1 MKKFIHFLSIIALIA
16 MSASCSSDEP
26 APIGDNNV
34 ETDANFISVDDAL
47 ISARKAFKVMLGK
60 EKSHTR
66 AHVDA
71 EMFIPTSK
79 TRNNGESLYGYYVIN
94 YGNGDGFAL
103 VSADKRRVPV
113 LALSDEGSMH
123 LADTTNIPGLSWYL
137 NDNLTA
143 MDVSG
148 SILNPSIPIDT
159 TLHQFDPYLNPRK
172 TEYCEPLITGFRSR
186 FHQQWP
192 YNKYCPQIN
201 GKQALVGCGPLAL
214 GTIVS
219 YYKYPDT
226 IEGCQ
231 VKWNEM
237 YQQIYHDSW
246 SRLFEIMGR
255 SQYLDASYGVDATS
269 VYPSKYV
276 NAVKRLG
283 YSDGKYVEFNTY
295 DMETQLKMKR
305 PLFMAGYKYEADK
318 ILGHAWVADGGYEIV
333 YRLAT
338 IDDPKHIQHD
348 YYYHIIWGW
357 GGTANGYFLYSSL
370 SLGGNPHKPDD
381 GTYGSAPK
389 FTNLYMGIGHA
400 PNQ

>member
-1 MKKFIHFLSIIALIA
+1 

-79 TRNNGESLYGYYVIN
+79 PATTGNLCMDTMSLIMVTATASHLCPPISGEFRYSHFRTR
-94 YGNGDGFAL
+94 DRCTF
-103 VSADKRRVPV
+103 
-113 LALSDEGSMH
+113 
-123 LADTTNIPGLSWYL
+123 ADTTNIPGLSWYL
-137 NDNLTA
+137 NDHLTA

-276 NAVKRLG
+276 NAVK
-283 YSDGKYVEFNTY
+283 D
-295 DMETQLKMKR
+295 
-305 PLFMAGYKYEADK
+305 
-318 ILGHAWVADGGYEIV
+318 
-333 YRLAT
+333 
-338 IDDPKHIQHD
+338 
-348 YYYHIIWGW
+348 
-357 GGTANGYFLYSSL
+357 
-370 SLGGNPHKPDD
+370 
-381 GTYGSAPK
+381 
-389 FTNLYMGIGHA
+389 
-400 PNQ
+400 